1 MKCLGVDIIC
11 HSSDVLFVSL
21 LLLEYKVGEEFRG
34 GGSFGG
40 IITLFRKPVYT
51 GLQLQ
56 QHWLI
61 AGSLQMSEI

>member
-1 MKCLGVDIIC
+1 MKSLGVDIFC
-11 HSSDVLFVSL
+11 HSSDMLFVS
-21 LLLEYKVGEEFRG
+21 LLEYKVGEEYRG

-40 IITLFRKPVYT
+40 VIALFRKSVYT

-61 AGSLQMSEI
+61 ADLFR